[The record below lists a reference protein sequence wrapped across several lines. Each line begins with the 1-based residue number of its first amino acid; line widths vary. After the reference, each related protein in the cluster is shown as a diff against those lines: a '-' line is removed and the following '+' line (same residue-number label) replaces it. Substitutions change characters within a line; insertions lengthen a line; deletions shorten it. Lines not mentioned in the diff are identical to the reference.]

1 MSKRLPLNELVG
13 GCSLRTVRPK
23 PHPSGLRE
31 VRSLCRVHFFFMS
44 TMSAT
49 KNGKSPRKVCF
60 VTIGATAGFDSLIT
74 ASLSTPFLEALR
86 AQSYTDLR
94 LQHGKDGRSI
104 LEEHNNIS
112 PASTGK
118 QELNISGFDF
128 KKQGLGV
135 EMKAAKGG
143 SDGVEGVVIS
153 HAGIPPI
160 AVTHSSLQ
168 AHEWNRL
175 WLNTRRP
182 SNHSPPHCRSQSQPA

>member
-1 MSKRLPLNELVG
+1 
-13 GCSLRTVRPK
+13 
-23 PHPSGLRE
+23 
-31 VRSLCRVHFFFMS
+31 
-44 TMSAT
+44 MSAT

-86 AQSYTDLR
+86 ALSYTDLR

-112 PASTGK
+112 SVGAGK

-135 EMKAAKGG
+135 EMKAVKGG
-143 SDGVEGVVIS
+143 SDSVEGVVIS
-153 HAGIPPI
+153 HAGIPPSP
-160 AVTHSSLQ
+160 VTHSRLQ
-168 AHEWNRL
+168 AHEWSRL
-175 WLNTRRP
+175 WINT
-182 SNHSPPHCRSQSQPA
+182 